1 MTNAATS
8 RIDATAETVVPT
20 ASVTSGAIEKAA
32 VIGAGSMG
40 SGIAAQLANAG
51 IPVVLLDIASLTG
64 ERNALATSGIEKQLK
79 TGGFMHPARA
89 ALIETGNI
97 EDDLHR
103 IADADWIVE
112 AIVEDLDLKRALY
125 RRIEAVRRD
134 GSVISSNTSTLP
146 LNQLTEGLG
155 ERFAGDF
162 VITHFFNPPR
172 IMPLLELVGGERT
185 RAAALEKARLIG
197 DVVMGK
203 TIVACRDTPG
213 FIANRIGN
221 YWMSV
226 ASLEAMR
233 LGLTVEEADAVM
245 GKPFGIPRTGIFGL
259 FDYVGIQLVPLV
271 WGSFMRILSADDAH
285 RAHDITKDSFF
296 VSMLDRGLIGRFGPG
311 GFYRRRFPTGE
322 RIDEVIDLV
331 TGDYRSR
338 QEPDLASLRDAS
350 HLRQLCEHVDK
361 GGRYAWSVLSKT
373 VAYTASIAPDIA
385 DDVLSIDKA
394 MRLGYNW
401 RHGPFELADSVGVAW
416 LAGQFVAEGI
426 EVPPL
431 LKAAVEAGGFYPKS
445 GQYLNSDGSIETSRD
460 AKGTLT
466 VASIRRNSQPVDSNA
481 SASVWDVG
489 NGVAC
494 LEIHTKMNACDIG
507 VISLVEKLPDLIGG
521 DFQSLIIGSDNA
533 RAFSAGAQLDT
544 FIDHVTAQDWAGLTN
559 FIRRG
564 QNAWLALKYA
574 PFPVVAAAG
583 GLALGGGCELMMH
596 ADEIVAHSELLA
608 GLPERKVG
616 ILPGW
621 GGVTQLLVRQQK
633 LADMKN
639 AAEKT
644 FAVIAGGDVSGS
656 ALLARDAGFLRSAD
670 TIVMNRESLLSAAAA
685 RAADLANNYQARARE
700 QITVGG
706 PAQRAQLLSTL
717 SVQAWSRTF
726 TATDQRIVAKLAWVI
741 SGGAE
746 QGVISEEGMMTL
758 ELEAIVDL
766 AREPETLAR
775 LQHMRST
782 NKPLLN

>member
-8 RIDATAETVVPT
+8 RIDATAETVGPT

-103 IADADWIVE
+103 IVDADWIVE

-226 ASLEAMR
+226 AGLEAMR

-245 GKPFGIPRTGIFGL
+245 GKPFGIPQTGIFGL

-311 GFYRRRFPTGE
+311 GFYRRRSPTGE

-350 HLRQLCEHVDK
+350 DLRQLCGHDDK

-431 LKAAVEAGGFYPKS
+431 LKAAVEAGGFYPKP

-460 AKGTLT
+460 SQGTLT
-466 VASIRRNSQPVDSNA
+466 VASIRRNSQPVDDNA
-481 SASVWDVG
+481 SASVWDIG

-494 LEIHTKMNACDIG
+494 LEIHTKMNVCDIG
-507 VISLVEKLPDLIGG
+507 VISLVEKLPDLIGR

-544 FIDHVTAQDWAGLTN
+544 FIDYVKAQDWTSLVD

-574 PFPVVAAAG
+574 PFPVVAAVG
-583 GLALGGGCELMMH
+583 GMALGGGCELMMH
-596 ADEIVAHSELLA
+596 ADEIVAHSELFA

-621 GGVTQLLVRQQK
+621 GGVTQLLLRHQK
-633 LADMKN
+633 LTDFGSAAD
-639 AAEKT
+639 KT
-644 FAVIAGGDVSGS
+644 FAVITGGDVTGS
-656 ALLARDAGFLRSAD
+656 ALLAVDAGFLRSTD
-670 TIVMNRESLLSAAAA
+670 LIVMNRDRLLSAAAA
-685 RAADLANNYQARARE
+685 RAAELANAYQVPARA
-700 QITVGG
+700 QITVSG
-706 PAQRAQLLSTL
+706 PAQMAELQSTL
-717 SVQAWSRTF
+717 SEIVGSKSF
-726 TATDQRIVAKLAWVI
+726 TATDRRITTKLAWVI
-741 SGGAE
+741 SGGAQE
-746 QGVISEEGMMTL
+746 GVISEETMMAL
-758 ELEAIVDL
+758 ELDAIVDL

-782 NKPLLN
+782 NRPLFN